1 MSSIRFHVTKEGI
14 QNLTVEEFEAIEMA
28 TDGDLK
34 VYRVR
39 PALARFV
46 VDENGEPV
54 PHQVAMQ
61 RLGQLSLRDMENVI
75 REFGEAIRMAAVPK
89 ESGS

>member
-14 QNLTVEEFEAIEMA
+14 QDLTVEEFEAIEMA

-34 VYRVR
+34 VYRVS

-54 PHQVAMQ
+54 PYLAAMRQ
-61 RLGQLSLRDMENVI
+61 LGQLCLRDMETVI
-75 REFGEAIRMAAVPK
+75 REFGEATRAAAVPK
-89 ESGS
+89 ENGS